1 MTKGPLTR
9 GLFAVA
15 WPVMLSFLLMTLYNL
30 ADAFWLGKLGK
41 TALVAPTVTM
51 NVFFLA
57 LSLAMGLGS
66 GGTTLVSQYRGAGRF
81 RAMGRAGG
89 QTLILLLAAGII
101 LAVLLLAFARPLLLA
116 LQTPPDAFEQT
127 LAYMRWIVIGL
138 PFMFIFFVYQG
149 ISTGMGDTKGPLRI
163 NMVTMLLNA
172 ALDPVLI
179 FGWGP
184 FPAMGVVGAA
194 LATFVARGLAGILGL
209 HRLFRGELGFKL
221 HLSDLRW
228 DAKMA
233 ARILRIGVPMSLGQ
247 TGTALG
253 FTLLIGLVNTF
264 GSEVTAA
271 FGIGHRIIHLVMI
284 PAFGLSQASATA
296 VGQNLGANQPERA
309 DRAVRISA
317 LIVGAVLLP
326 LTTLMFFFGAPIS
339 RIFISDPAV
348 VQYGR
353 DLFQVTAYSVFAFGF
368 IMVLM
373 GAFQGAGHTVPV
385 MVLNLSRLW
394 LIRIPAA
401 YLLGIA
407 LAMGPLGIWW
417 AMFLSNTLIAVAAGI
432 WFAAGTWKRKMIE
445 PEGELPAEE
454 EMGVGVTAGTTG
466 PPPAVIDG

>member
-1 MTKGPLTR
+1 MENGMRPPQKGLDMTRGPLTR
-9 GLFAVA
+9 GLFTVA

-51 NVFFLA
+51 NIFFLA

-89 QTLILLLAAGII
+89 QTL
-101 LAVLLLAFARPLLLA
+101 VLLLGAGLVLAILLFVFARPLLRV
-116 LQTPPDAFEQT
+116 LQTPEDAFVQT
-127 LAYMRWIVIGL
+127 LDYMRWIIAGL
-138 PFMFIFFVYQG
+138 PFMFLFFVYQG

-163 NMVTMLLNA
+163 NMVTMVLNA
-172 ALDPVLI
+172 ALDPFLI

-194 LATFVARGLAGILGL
+194 LATFIARGLAGILGVR
-209 HRLFRGELGFKL
+209 RLFRGELGFKL
-221 HLSDLRW
+221 HFTDLRW
-228 DAKMA
+228 DGPMA
-233 ARILRIGVPMSLGQ
+233 ARILRVGVPMSLGQ

-253 FTLLIGLVNTF
+253 FTLLISIVNTF
-264 GSEVTAA
+264 GSSVTAA
-271 FGIGHRIIHLVMI
+271 FGIGHRIIHMVMI

-296 VGQNLGANQPERA
+296 VGQNLGADQPERA
-309 DRAVRISA
+309 GRAVRSSA

-339 RIFISDPAV
+339 RIFINDPEV

-353 DLFQVTAYSVFAFGF
+353 DLFQVTSYSVFAFGF

-394 LIRIPAA
+394 LIRVPAA
-401 YLLGIA
+401 YLLGITLA
-407 LAMGPLGIWW
+407 LGPLGIWW
-417 AMFLSNTLIAVAAGI
+417 AMFLSNTLIAAAAGI
-432 WFAAGTWKRKMIE
+432 WFAAGTWKRKVIE
-445 PEGELPAEE
+445 SEGDQPAEGEPS
-454 EMGVGVTAGTTG
+454 
-466 PPPAVIDG
+466 VI